1 MFENN
6 GAAMT
11 LIAAISVGALL
22 VGACSQPARPERM
35 STETASA
42 LAAGEA
48 PKIATLFITVYGEDV
63 GGFASHYYPLP
74 REDYEAALK
83 DSIARS
89 ELFATSAT
97 PDDADYD
104 VNVGLIS
111 LVAPKWSGTVTL
123 ETSWSVTAPNRGD
136 EIARQMI
143 RSETPSPFGKV
154 RESTEEVARM
164 SIDSGLAWLDATLAP
179 MKSGD

>member
-1 MFENN
+1 
-6 GAAMT
+6 
-11 LIAAISVGALL
+11 
-22 VGACSQPARPERM
+22 M
-35 STETASA
+35 STELVSA
-42 LAAGEA
+42 TVPSEP
-48 PKIATLFITVYGEDV
+48 PKIATLFITVYGENV

-74 REDYEAALK
+74 REDYEAALR

-89 ELFATSAT
+89 ELFACSAT
-97 PDDADYD
+97 PEDADYD
-104 VNVGLIS
+104 VSIGLIS

-123 ETSWSVTAPNRGD
+123 ETSWSVKTPDRGD

-164 SIDSGLAWLDATLAP
+164 SIDSGLAWLHTTLSP
-179 MKSGD
+179 NKSGD

>member
-1 MFENN
+1 MSRND
-6 GAAMT
+6 GAAKT
-11 LIAAISVGALL
+11 LVAAVSLIALL
-22 VGACSQPARPERM
+22 LAACSQPARPERM
-35 STETASA
+35 STEIVSA
-42 LAAGEA
+42 PVSTEP
-48 PKIATLFITVYGEDV
+48 PKIATLFITVYGENV

-74 REDYEAALK
+74 REDYEAALR
-83 DSIARS
+83 DSIAGN
-89 ELFATSAT
+89 ELFASSAT
-97 PDDADYD
+97 SENADYD
-104 VNVGLIS
+104 VNIGLIS

-123 ETSWSVTAPNRGD
+123 ETSWSVTTPGRGE

-164 SIDSGLAWLDATLAP
+164 SIDSGLAWLHTTLSP